1 MTNKGTQDKYFT
13 VFLIF
18 VGMRASVMYNSG
30 QTNVTEII
38 NILLLHLVIFS
49 TDHIMSH

>member
-13 VFLIF
+13 VFFFIF

-30 QTNVTEII
+30 QKQ
-38 NILLLHLVIFS
+38 
-49 TDHIMSH
+49 MSQKL

>member
-30 QTNVTEII
+30 QKQM
-38 NILLLHLVIFS
+38 LQKL
-49 TDHIMSH
+49 